1 MLKIGEFSKLS
12 HLTIK
17 ALRFYEKE
25 GLLVPKSIDDWTGYR
40 FYETSQLEDAAKIKA
55 YRQLGLSI
63 EEIKEILS
71 GADLK
76 MIFAEKAEM
85 LKKQKAD
92 IDVRLSIINHIL
104 EEEEMKYQVT
114 VKEIPTTIVY
124 YTEVRVPQFS
134 HMMQLIPQLGE
145 ECRQL
150 NPQIKCTEPGY
161 EFCEYLDEEHKESDI
176 LIRHN
181 EAVDRMGKESDRIKF
196 REIPAT
202 KVLSIFHK
210 GAYEEIGEAYAY
222 IMKYAKENG
231 YKVAGLSREC
241 YIDGIWNKE
250 SVEEWL
256 TEIQLPIEG

>member
-114 VKEIPTTIVY
+114 VKEIRISAGAGFIV
-124 YTEVRVPQFS
+124 V
-134 HMMQLIPQLGE
+134 LLGDVMTMPGLPKKPAA
-145 ECRQL
+145 L
-150 NPQIKCTEPGY
+150 NIDI
-161 EFCEYLDEEHKESDI
+161 DEDG
-176 LIRHN
+176 N
-181 EAVDRMGKESDRIKF
+181 V
-196 REIPAT
+196 
-202 KVLSIFHK
+202 V
-210 GAYEEIGEAYAY
+210 
-222 IMKYAKENG
+222 
-231 YKVAGLSREC
+231 GLF
-241 YIDGIWNKE
+241 
-250 SVEEWL
+250 
-256 TEIQLPIEG
+256 